1 MKFKRDKTI
10 DIVVTMWNI
19 IFNAVWFVI
28 CMALLVAV
36 TIMCVIVDFS
46 VTVLEFFKKF
56 FVKNNPPA

>member
-1 MKFKRDKTI
+1 
-10 DIVVTMWNI
+10 MWNI

-28 CMALLVAV
+28 CMALLVMV

-56 FVKNNPPA
+56 FVKNNQHN